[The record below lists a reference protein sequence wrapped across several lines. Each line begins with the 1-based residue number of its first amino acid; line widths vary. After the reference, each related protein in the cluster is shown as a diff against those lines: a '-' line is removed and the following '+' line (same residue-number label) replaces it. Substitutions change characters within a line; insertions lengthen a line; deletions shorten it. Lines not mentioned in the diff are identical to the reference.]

1 MRGRTY
7 ARVLSLFGYIL
18 TRSVNFCMLEW
29 MAEPKQDTDIASP
42 DAPKEPGNVVPFPGT
57 ERTSENAVLQQ
68 QVAALTQRIEG
79 LENRIA
85 ELSQSQDEERAA
97 AAREKLATTLSG
109 SNAYKA
115 EEFQTRVDRM
125 QDSSVVTDAQREVLR
140 GGAIDYP
147 THESKQPYQG
157 MAPVTAPDTVRIP
170 NEQGSIGVGDDT
182 KQTEASA
189 IDTTPTGNGAASERA
204 QSGAVVGTQAES
216 EYKPTP
222 PIAVGVGSNEAPS
235 KVVAG
240 TGTGVNEDPKRHTR
254 RSFLAGLAGLG
265 AVVINKNLPIGNG
278 SGSPP
283 SAGAQSPSEGA
294 RKLVDVLPGDDSDEK
309 AEPPAPLPTEPK
321 PSNQEPVSPANEL
334 RTSPEEPTSS
344 EVGVGVHPEDELSPE
359 DGHRVSILQT
369 RFDENGNEANRDEN
383 NLGSR
388 IRHDI
393 PEFYTDSDLQIIQ
406 ANEATTPENIPAEI
420 IRRNGDIMVAHVLTN
435 YDKLAGNYNAG
446 IGGSERKLGNVYP
459 SRDQILE
466 YWKATRNGSYTGMR
480 DLREAMHWQTP
491 VDEANGY
498 WVFNESGLHKF
509 ITKLEKEL

>member
-1 MRGRTY
+1 M
-7 ARVLSLFGYIL
+7 
-18 TRSVNFCMLEW
+18 
-29 MAEPKQDTDIASP
+29 
-42 DAPKEPGNVVPFPGT
+42 
-57 ERTSENAVLQQ
+57 QQ
-68 QVAALTQRIEG
+68 QVTALTQRIEG
-79 LENRIA
+79 LESRLA

-109 SNAYKA
+109 PNAYKA

-125 QDSSVVTDAQREVLR
+125 QDSNAVVDAQREVLR

-157 MAPVTAPDTVRIP
+157 MAPVTAPDTFGAPKP
-170 NEQGSIGVGDDT
+170 NEQGGVGMGDDT
-182 KQTEASA
+182 KQLETSA
-189 IDTTPTGNGAASERA
+189 ISPTGNGAASEGV
-204 QSGAVVGTQAES
+204 QSGAVVGIPGENEDKANQPVAVAAGGAGGAMGNETQNGNGTVTDAATSGQDE
-216 EYKPTP
+216 EEKKGLNRRRF
-222 PIAVGVGSNEAPS
+222 IGALVGGALLG
-235 KVVAG
+235 VAG
-240 TGTGVNEDPKRHTR
+240 KRVADSLSPGASASASQAPTNQQVPEGV
-254 RSFLAGLAGLG
+254 
-265 AVVINKNLPIGNG
+265 
-278 SGSPP
+278 
-283 SAGAQSPSEGA
+283 

-309 AEPPAPLPTEPK
+309 APESPAPLPTEPEPASPE
-321 PSNQEPVSPANEL
+321 PSSPTDEL
-334 RTSPEEPTSS
+334 RTSPEGPTSS

-359 DGHRVSILQT
+359 DGHRVSIIQT

-388 IRHDI
+388 IKHDI

-435 YDKLAGNYNAG
+435 YDKLAENYNAG
-446 IGGSERKLGNVYP
+446 IGGGERKLGNVYP

-466 YWKATRNGSYTGMR
+466 YWKATRNGSYTGIR